1 MAHSPVGES
10 INFNTSATS
19 AQSAQFTVQSDTL
32 RVVALTNNAHVAIGT
47 TAVATTADYFVPAG
61 TTATLAL
68 SPGSSPIA
76 GISTGS
82 STTIDLP
89 EGTGN
94 PFVVD
99 DVLTIT
105 GVTGVTGFNTT
116 GKVVSVD
123 SSANTYG
130 YFSERLTIDYDS
142 RALTAADASFTNAKA
157 RKTLVVAARTDSGS
171 GKLYAQQVQ
180 ISGAG

>member
-1 MAHSPVGES
+1 MEIVLILILPHHTV
-10 INFNTSATS
+10 T
-19 AQSAQFTVQSDTL
+19 QFTVQSDTL

-68 SPGSSPIA
+68 TPGSSPIA

-89 EGTGN
+89 ESTGN

-123 SSANTYG
+123 TAQIHMVTSL
-130 YFSERLTIDYDS
+130 ERLTIDYDS
-142 RALTAADASFTNAKA
+142 D
-157 RKTLVVAARTDSGS
+157 DSR
-171 GKLYAQQVQ
+171 
-180 ISGAG
+180 

>member
-1 MAHSPVGES
+1 MHIHQLEMVLTLILRPHPPVCTVYCSVRYFES
-10 INFNTSATS
+10 CCNFQNT
-19 AQSAQFTVQSDTL
+19 
-32 RVVALTNNAHVAIGT
+32 HVAIGT

-61 TTATLAL
+61 TTATFAL
-68 SPGSSPIA
+68 TSGSSPIA

-89 EGTGN
+89 EHWN

-123 SSANTYG
+123 SANTYG
-130 YFSERLTIDYDS
+130 YFERLTIDYDGLDS
-142 RALTAADASFTNAKA
+142 ADASFTDAKA
-157 RKTLVVAARTDSGS
+157 RKL
-171 GKLYAQQVQ
+171 
-180 ISGAG
+180 

>member
-1 MAHSPVGES
+1 MAHSPVGNGIS
-10 INFNTSATS
+10 FNTGTTS
-19 AQSAQFTVQSDTL
+19 AQSAQFTIQSDTL

-47 TAVATTADYFVPAG
+47 TAVATTSDYFVPAG
-61 TTATLAL
+61 TSATLAL
-68 SPGSSPIA
+68 SPASSPIA
-76 GISTGS
+76 GISTGTT
-82 STTIDLP
+82 TTIDLP

-116 GKVVSVD
+116 GKILSVD
-123 SSANTYG
+123 STANSYG
-130 YFSERLTIDYDS
+130 YFSERITIDHDS
-142 RALTAADASFTNAKA
+142 RGLTAADATFTAAKA
-157 RKTLVVAARTDSGS
+157 RKTLVVAARTDAGT

>member
-1 MAHSPVGES
+1 MRYIKKFAERIEFARPYVRDAMFGLQDQEDDETDADEIGEIDNELETEEDEYAHSPVGDS

-68 SPGSSPIA
+68 TPGSSPIA

-105 GVTGVTGFNTT
+105 GVNRCYWF
-116 GKVVSVD
+116 
-123 SSANTYG
+123 
-130 YFSERLTIDYDS
+130 
-142 RALTAADASFTNAKA
+142 
-157 RKTLVVAARTDSGS
+157 
-171 GKLYAQQVQ
+171 
-180 ISGAG
+180 